1 MSKTATKERF
11 QIGDYWLSQQKRS
24 KAWCRTWY
32 DTKARQTKRSS
43 LGTADFEEA
52 KQKLTDWF
60 VIAQTKSSEA
70 PEEVLLAE
78 VVARYWE
85 RHGQHLASAYRT
97 KTALDYW
104 LEFYGE
110 ITVSELTGVEQQ
122 EAFHVW
128 LKDKGMKATTVAR
141 VITAGKAAINFAWK
155 RGEIANVPYIIPIKK
170 SEQEP
175 SEPRGRPME
184 VEEIAALFE
193 ASDNPNFHLFLIF
206 MIATAGRPDAIK
218 DLTLDR
224 LDVENRLIQLNPEG
238 RRQTTKYRPKLRMP
252 ESIVPMV
259 EKLKAEYPPETHV
272 IGLGP
277 EKMNHIRTSWRGA
290 RARAGLDKQ
299 VNPYSIRHTMARW
312 LRKEGV
318 SAWEVS
324 AQLGHKRS
332 DLSITEIY
340 APYDPTY
347 LNEAVTAI
355 DRMFCELQISVLSS
369 PDHLLA
375 S

>member
-1 MSKTATKERF
+1 MPKSTTRERY
-11 QIGDYWLSQQKRS
+11 QIGDSWLSQQNRS

-32 DTKARQTKRSS
+32 DAKARQTKRSS
-43 LGTADFEEA
+43 LGTQDFEEA
-52 KQKLTDWF
+52 KEKLTDWF
-60 VIAQTKSSEA
+60 VIEQTKTSEA
-70 PEEVLLAE
+70 SEDVLLAE
-78 VVARYWE
+78 VIARYWE
-85 RHGQHLASAYRT
+85 RHGQHLASSYRT
-97 KTALDYW
+97 RTALDYW

-110 ITVSELTGVEQQ
+110 ITVAELTGIEKQ
-122 EAFHVW
+122 EGFHVW
-128 LKDKGMKATTVAR
+128 LKDKGMKASTVAR

-155 RGEIANVPYIIPIKK
+155 RGEIASVPYIVPIKK
-170 SEQEP
+170 SEQGP
-175 SEPRGRPME
+175 SEPRGRPLE
-184 VEEIAALFE
+184 IEEIAALFE
-193 ASDNPNFHLFLIF
+193 ASNNPNFHMFLIF

-224 LDVENRLIQLNPEG
+224 LDVKNRLIILNPAD
-238 RRQTTKYRPKLRMP
+238 RPQTTKYRPTLRMP
-252 ESIVPMV
+252 ENIVRLV
-259 EKLKAEYPPETHV
+259 ERLKSEHPPETYV

-277 EKMNHIRTSWRGA
+277 QKMNNIRTSWRGA

-312 LRKEGV
+312 MRKEGV

-347 LNEAVTAI
+347 LNEAVEAI
-355 DRMFCELQISVLSS
+355 DMLFAKITTINDQAHTLLQ
-369 PDHLLA
+369 
-375 S
+375 